1 MGRSHISTQIRRLGP
16 EMPTSLCLILYKRKT
31 KKQSQMV
38 KSCDC
43 LWRNLCVGGKKIF
56 GRRQMAQRPRQVWTC
71 AKCQKKKRININ
83 AILPFIENSNRKLA
97 LVVFPE
103 EIMFWAFKPSQVS
116 LMWPCLGCFDKCFAN
131 SHVCW
136 CLGGTKLLFALI
148 GGNQQSG

>member
-1 MGRSHISTQIRRLGP
+1 MGRSHISAQIRRLGP
-16 EMPTSLCLILYKRKT
+16 EMPTSLCLILYLEENKETKSDGQVLWLFVAQSLRRRK
-31 KKQSQMV
+31 KN
-38 KSCDC
+38 
-43 LWRNLCVGGKKIF
+43 LWKETNGST
-56 GRRQMAQRPRQVWTC
+56 AQTSLDLSKMP
-71 AKCQKKKRININ
+71 KKKRININ

>member
-1 MGRSHISTQIRRLGP
+1 MGRSHISAQIRRLGP
-16 EMPTSLCLILYKRKT
+16 EMPTSLCLILYLEENKET
-31 KKQSQMV
+31 KSDGQVLWLFVAQSLRRRQ
-38 KSCDC
+38 
-43 LWRNLCVGGKKIF
+43 KIS
-56 GRRQMAQRPRQVWTC
+56 GRRLMAQRPRQVWTS
-71 AKCQKKKRININ
+71 AKCHKKKRININ
-83 AILPFIENSNRKLA
+83 AILPFIENSNRKFA

-103 EIMFWAFKPSQVS
+103 EIMFWTFKPSQVS